1 MTHEDAGHY
10 AAKHP
15 QGTEV
20 SPEIRQMLQDKIVDG
35 KISCAAAHAIAAELN
50 VAPEAVG
57 IAIDLMEGRIH
68 KCQLGLFGYQPEK
81 RTVKPTPNPSPDIV
95 AAVKAQLANNRI
107 SCAECWKI
115 AEHLEKKKMD
125 VSNVCEGLGIKVN
138 KCQIGAF

>member
-15 QGTEV
+15 KGTEA
-20 SPEIRQMLQDKIVDG
+20 SPEIRQRLQKKIVDG

-57 IAIDLMEGRIH
+57 IQ

-81 RTVKPTPNPSPDIV
+81 RIVKPAPNPSPDV
-95 AAVKAQLANNRI
+95 EAAVKAQLVNQRI
-107 SCAECWKI
+107 SCKKCWEI
-115 AEHLEKKKMD
+115 AAHLEKKKMD
-125 VSNVCEGLGIKVN
+125 VSNVCESLGIKVN